1 MKIRVEILRWE
12 KSGEE
17 PRILYSLSHESH
29 SLLAIKHVM
38 ESILES
44 VSLPEPPHGYKD
56 RHRTGHRALRLGRL
70 SSLASPGRKL
80 ELGREPRP
88 ETLR

>member
-29 SLLAIKHVM
+29 SLRAIKRAV
-38 ESILES
+38 ESIMES
-44 VSLPEPPHGYKD
+44 VSLPEPPHGY
-56 RHRTGHRALRLGRL
+56 RIVTEQGT
-70 SSLASPGRKL
+70 
-80 ELGREPRP
+80 ELYGWAD
-88 ETLR
+88 

>member
-29 SLLAIKHVM
+29 SLRTIKGAVESIM
-38 ESILES
+38 ES
-44 VSLPEPPHGYKD
+44 VFLPEPPHGY
-56 RHRTGHRALRLGRL
+56 RIVTEHGT
-70 SSLASPGRKL
+70 
-80 ELGREPRP
+80 ELYGWAE
-88 ETLR
+88 